1 MRSAGASR
9 LVRALHRL
17 QPILHVRIR
26 PGIGLIAAALIVF
39 GAIGYGAF
47 RGEHVQNAIA
57 RFYEVR
63 DALANAAGFRINSV
77 ALSGAKQIS
86 RDDILAAAGV
96 TPQSSLLFLDAE
108 AARARLKARPWV
120 ADATVLKLYPDRL
133 NIAIVERS
141 PFALWQKDGKV
152 SVIAVDGTVVQA
164 EVDMRY
170 AGLPLVVGR
179 GAERGASDVLAMLD
193 RYPEIREQMRAAIL
207 VAERRWNIRL
217 KNGLDIRLP
226 ESNPEASLAALVK
239 LDREKKILSR
249 DITAIDM
256 RLADRVTVRLSEQAA
271 QAREDLLKE
280 RKPRRKGGDA

>member
-1 MRSAGASR
+1 MSR
-9 LVRALHRL
+9 FTRLAHRL
-17 QPILHVRIR
+17 QPILHVRVR
-26 PGIGLIAAALIVF
+26 PGIGLVAAALIVF
-39 GAIGYGAF
+39 GAIGYGAL
-47 RGEHVQNAIA
+47 RGEHVQRTIA
-57 RFYEVR
+57 QFYDVR
-63 DALANAAGFRINSV
+63 DALANTAGFRINSV

-96 TPQSSLLFLDAE
+96 TPQTSLLFLDAE

-152 SVIAVDGTVVQA
+152 SVIASDGTVVQA

-179 GAERGASDVLAMLD
+179 GAERGASDVLAMIG

-256 RLADRVTVRLSEQAA
+256 RLADRITVKLSEQAA
-271 QAREDLLKE
+271 QAREDVLKE